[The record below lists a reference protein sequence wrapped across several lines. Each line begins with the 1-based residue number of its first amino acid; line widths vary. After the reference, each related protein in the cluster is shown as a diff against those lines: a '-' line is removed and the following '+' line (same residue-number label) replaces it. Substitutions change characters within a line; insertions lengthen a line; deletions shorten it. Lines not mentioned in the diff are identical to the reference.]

1 MALLSRL
8 HHRLLTAQPDS
19 VVAQMGRGGRMA
31 ALLNLFWLTWV
42 VAAPWYLPLSKP
54 AVAFTYLSLLAFLP
68 MYWRVWFGHQHQAPR
83 YIAAIAALG
92 LISLPINTCWSY
104 LIYAGATLPF
114 AYRPK
119 VALRW
124 LALLLV
130 SMVLVASISPHFNAT
145 TIGFAAGMC
154 LVISLLN
161 MQGRLN
167 ADRNAELRLSHE
179 EVRRLAALAERERIG
194 RDLHDLLGTTLSLI
208 AIKSELAGR
217 LLKREL
223 THNNSDTTASAQRE
237 VADIEA
243 VARQALGQVRSAVA
257 GIRATALAGELASAK
272 LLLEASGMQLQ
283 VQIDPLA
290 LAPESETVLA
300 LGLREAVTNAQRHA
314 RATQVAVRLQAE
326 QHDAVLTVQDNG
338 QGGSVKPGNGL
349 VGMAER
355 LKALGGSLT
364 VVSLAQSQP
373 PSRGTCL
380 TLRLPLL
387 STPVPLPEQAPTPLP
402 SPIASATLATP

>member
-1 MALLSRL
+1 MPLLLSL
-8 HHRLLTAQPDS
+8 KSRLLTAQPDS

-31 ALLNLFWLTWV
+31 ALLNLFWLSWV
-42 VAAPWYLPLSKP
+42 VAAPWFVPLGRP
-54 AVAFTYLSLLAFLP
+54 AVAFTYLSLLVFLP
-68 MYWRVWFGHQHQAPR
+68 LYWRVWFGPQRQAPR
-83 YIAAIAALG
+83 YITGIAVLG
-92 LISLPINTCWSY
+92 LLSLPINSCWSY

-114 AYRPK
+114 AYRPA

-124 LALLLV
+124 LALLLAA
-130 SMVLVASISPHFNAT
+130 MVLVANFSPHFNAA
-145 TIGFAAGMC
+145 TITFAVALC
-154 LVISLLN
+154 LIISLLN
-161 MQGRLN
+161 LQGRLN
-167 ADRNAELRLSHE
+167 ADRNAELRLSHD

-217 LLKREL
+217 LLKRDG
-223 THNNSDTTASAQRE
+223 SDQTASAQRE

-283 VQIDPLA
+283 AQIDPLS
-290 LAPESETVLA
+290 LTPESETVFA

-314 RATQVAVRLQAE
+314 CATQVAVRLQADRN
-326 QHDAVLTVQDNG
+326 DAVLTVQDNG
-338 QGGSVKPGNGL
+338 HGGHVKPGNGL

-355 LKALGGSLT
+355 LKVLGGSLT
-364 VVSLAQSQP
+364 VQSLAQAQP
-373 PSRGTCL
+373 PSRGICL
-380 TLRLPLL
+380 SLRLPL
-387 STPVPLPEQAPTPLP
+387 VPLAAVTPSTALPTP
-402 SPIASATLATP
+402 